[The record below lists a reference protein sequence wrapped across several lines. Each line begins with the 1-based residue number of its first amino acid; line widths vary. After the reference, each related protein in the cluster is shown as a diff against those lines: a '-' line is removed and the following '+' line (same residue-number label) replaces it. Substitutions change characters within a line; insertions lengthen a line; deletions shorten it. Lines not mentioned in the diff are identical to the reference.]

1 MNLKF
6 SMVLALMTILIL
18 PSASIYAWQ
27 SLRPSE
33 VPIGPRGARDTAV
46 EYIIRNHEEVGGLT
60 VPSSWAERNLTPEGL
75 LGYNKAQY
83 TAENW
88 RVEVS
93 NAVVLRP
100 TYAVDVEFKG
110 DLSFQWQGTVDSE
123 GNVVETL
130 FSMAH

>member
-6 SMVLALMTILIL
+6 GMVLALMMTLML

-27 SLRPSE
+27 RLRPSE
-33 VPIGPRGARDTAV
+33 IPIGPDGARDTAV
-46 EYIIRNHEEVGGLT
+46 DYIIRNHKEIGGLA
-60 VPSSWAERNLTPEGL
+60 VPSPWSERNLTPEGL

-83 TAENW
+83 TAGQW

-93 NAVVLRP
+93 NAVVLKP
-100 TYAVDVEFKG
+100 TYTVDVEFEG
-110 DLSFQWQGTVDSE
+110 DLSFQWQGTINSE

-130 FSMAH
+130 FLIVQ